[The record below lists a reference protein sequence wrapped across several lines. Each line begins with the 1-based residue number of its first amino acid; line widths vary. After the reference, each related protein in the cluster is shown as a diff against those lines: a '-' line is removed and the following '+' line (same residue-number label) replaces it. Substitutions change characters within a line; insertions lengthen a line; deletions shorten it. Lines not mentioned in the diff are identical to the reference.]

1 MEKYTSTVRE
11 DDNTYV
17 LFETTIV
24 HCDSLLE
31 AMRVQVAKNKE
42 ICDEIIRKADN
53 FEKELKDDK

>member
-1 MEKYTSTVRE
+1 
-11 DDNTYV
+11 